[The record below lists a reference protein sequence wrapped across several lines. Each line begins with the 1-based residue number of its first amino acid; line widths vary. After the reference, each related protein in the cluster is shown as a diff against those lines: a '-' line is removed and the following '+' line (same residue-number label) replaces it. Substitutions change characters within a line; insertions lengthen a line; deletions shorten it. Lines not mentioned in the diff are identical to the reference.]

1 MSIIIG
7 GDICPTRDTKALFA
21 TGSGD
26 TVFGNVA
33 PLLRA
38 GDVTIVNLECAL
50 TEKDTAIRK
59 IGPNLKAPLATA
71 KALKDVGVDICSL
84 ANNHVFDY
92 GTPGLED
99 TLIALNQSDIEYIG
113 IGENEADARQTHY
126 FNYKGLCIGLIAVA
140 EHEYSYALPKK
151 CGVRGFD
158 PFESVIDVM
167 EAKKN
172 CDRLIVLYH
181 GGKEQC
187 EYPSPRLRKACRA
200 MAYAGADVV
209 LCQHSHCIGVCEEYN
224 NSYIL
229 YGQGNF
235 HFVYADDPDPQWFSG
250 LLLELD
256 FAERPIITYHPI
268 AVKGNS
274 IALAEGEEKEQI
286 LNAFAE
292 RNALFADE
300 EKAAAEWHKFCKSQE
315 PAYRKVI
322 FEALQST
329 DMQEEINEMFPH
341 YLDCEAHTDVWRE
354 LFQTYHARNV
364 EEC

>member
-7 GDICPTRDTKALFA
+7 GDICPTCDSKSLFE
-21 TGSGD
+21 TRNGN

-33 PLLRA
+33 PVLRA

-50 TEKDTAIRK
+50 TEQDTPIRK
-59 IGPNLKAPLATA
+59 IGPNLKAPIATA
-71 KALKDVGVDICSL
+71 AALKDAGVDICSL

-99 TLIALNQSDIEYIG
+99 TVAALKNADLQFVG
-113 IGENEADARQTHY
+113 IGENETDARKPFY
-126 FNYKGLCIGLIAVA
+126 FDYKGLRVGLIAVN
-140 EHEYSYALPKK
+140 EHEYSYATPKK
-151 CGVRGFD
+151 QGVRGFD
-158 PFESVIDVM
+158 PFETVTDVM
-167 EAKKN
+167 ETRKE

-200 MAYAGADVV
+200 LARAGADVV
-209 LCQHSHCIGVCEEYN
+209 LCQHSHCIGVCEEYKD
-224 NSYIL
+224 SYIL
-229 YGQGNF
+229 YGQGNL
-235 HFVYADDPDPQWFSG
+235 HFVYADDHDPQWFSG

-256 FAERPIITYHPI
+256 FAERPVITYHPI
-268 AVKGNS
+268 AVVGNS
-274 IALAEGEEKEQI
+274 ITLAEGEEKARI
-286 LNAFAE
+286 LTDFVA

-300 EKAAAEWHKFCKSQE
+300 EKAAAKWHKFCKAQE

-322 FEALQST
+322 FEALQSA
-329 DMQEEINEMFPH
+329 DGHEEINEIFPH

-354 LFQTYHARNV
+354 LFKTYHARGV
-364 EEC
+364 DEI